1 MRGIKQLTWTEFNL
15 NLRDPLMVFWSLTF
29 PTLWLVL
36 MVVVIPGP
44 IPGFSYEG
52 LNEASFYLPSGISLV
67 LLCASF
73 IGVPLT
79 LTTYRETAV
88 LRRLRVTPVKNST
101 LVISFSLSQF
111 AFVLVGILVLLMI
124 SIIFFGVQVLGSW
137 AAFIGVTF
145 LGMITFLAIG
155 GAIGSIAPSFRSA
168 NIIIWTV
175 FMPMLFLSEIFMPL
189 SIMPTWLQTIAKILP
204 LAPLNSLLRDIVYG
218 VPPVDLWRLGV
229 LAVWF
234 VVAAIIT
241 IKFFRW
247 E

>member
-15 NLRDPLMVFWSLTF
+15 NLRDPLMVFWSLAF

-52 LNEASFYLPSGISLV
+52 LNEASFYLPSGICLV
-67 LLCASF
+67 ILCASF

-88 LRRLRVTPVKNST
+88 LRRLRVTPVKILT
-101 LVISFSLSQF
+101 LVVSFSISQF
-111 AFVLVGILVLLMI
+111 AFITVGILVLLVI
-124 SIIFFGVQVLGSW
+124 GKFFFGIQVLGSW
-137 AAFIGVTF
+137 AALIGVTF

-155 GAIGSIAPSFRSA
+155 GAIGSVAPSFRAA
-168 NIIIWTV
+168 NILIWTV
-175 FMPMLFLSEIFMPL
+175 FMPMLFLSELFMPL

-204 LAPLNSLLRDIVYG
+204 LAPMNSLLRDIVYG

-229 LAVWF
+229 LIGWF
-234 VVAAIIT
+234 VVATIIT
-241 IKFFRW
+241 VRCFRW